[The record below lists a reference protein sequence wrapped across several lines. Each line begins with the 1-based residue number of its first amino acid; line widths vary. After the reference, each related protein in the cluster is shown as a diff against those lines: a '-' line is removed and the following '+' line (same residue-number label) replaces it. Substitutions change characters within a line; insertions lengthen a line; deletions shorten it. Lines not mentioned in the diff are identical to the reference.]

1 MFYGLVAFATLQKQ
15 GKASFEAADKNIESG
30 KASFGAASVPD
41 SSVLVQEEHQT
52 TSNQPFQTKLIQNV
66 QTISN

>member
-30 KASFGAASVPD
+30 KASFGFNSVGARKTPN
-41 SSVLVQEEHQT
+41 HFK
-52 TSNQPFQTKLIQNV
+52 P
-66 QTISN
+66 TISNQTNSKCSNHFKLN